1 AYDAGM
7 RAGDEI
13 VAIDGR
19 GDLSWNSMTL
29 KVVLSGQGQALHF
42 EVKRPE
48 HAELVGL
55 DIQPRREAGSDRPTI
70 GVRPGMSLNLG
81 ILSLPAGMKNPP
93 EYPQAEATEDTHP
106 VDTLDSVG
114 PLGQKP
120 TPVQDIG
127 QYHR

>member
-1 AYDAGM
+1 MAIISAGVIMNVILGLGCFVYAYGQGMVEMPAKVGGVEPASPAYDAGM

-48 HAELVGL
+48 HEGL
-55 DIQPRREAGSDRPTI
+55 GRAGHPAPPRGGFRSTHDRRAG
-70 GVRPGMSLNLG
+70 
-81 ILSLPAGMKNPP
+81 PA
-93 EYPQAEATEDTHP
+93 
-106 VDTLDSVG
+106 
-114 PLGQKP
+114 
-120 TPVQDIG
+120 
-127 QYHR
+127 